1 MPKVL
6 VVDDDERVREQL
18 YDALTSKGHTVVT
31 AGSGEQ
37 ALELLKAQRPQLVV
51 LDLGLP
57 KLPGLEA
64 ARRIRE
70 FDESVPI
77 VFCRGA
83 KDVEPSSDDL
93 KALRITQVFSKEAWD
108 LPRILSQLDV
118 AAKSAPAP
126 SATGAGGLAGT
137 LLVID
142 DDPQVQSLLKLF
154 FEKKGL
160 RVVTAGSG
168 EEGLKALSRS
178 PVLIMLDVNMPGMD
192 GVLTLKKLKAAA
204 PKIPVVMMS
213 GGGEEGMAR
222 AALTAGAY
230 DYISKPF
237 NLEYLETVVLTK
249 VLVGMEG

>member
-6 VVDDDERVREQL
+6 VVDDDAQVREQL
-18 YDALTSKGHTVVT
+18 YDALTGKGHAVVT

-57 KLPGLEA
+57 KLSGLDTA
-64 ARRIRE
+64 KRIRE
-70 FDESVPI
+70 FDEAVPI

-83 KDVEPSSDDL
+83 KDAEPSADEL
-93 KALRITQVFSKEAWD
+93 KALRVTQVVSKEAWD
-108 LPRILSQLDV
+108 VARILPLLDG
-118 AAKSAPAP
+118 AAKSAKAP
-126 SATGAGGLAGT
+126 SAASAGGLAGT

-142 DDPQVQSLLKLF
+142 DDTQVQSLLKLF

-192 GVLTLKKLKAAA
+192 GVLTLKKIKAAA
-204 PKIPVVMMS
+204 PKVPVVMMS

-222 AALTAGAY
+222 AALNAGAY

>member
-6 VVDDDERVREQL
+6 VVDDDAQVREQL
-18 YDALTSKGHTVVT
+18 YDALTGKGHTVVT

-37 ALELLKAQRPQLVV
+37 ALELLKAQRPHLVV
-51 LDLGLP
+51 LDLSLP
-57 KLPGLEA
+57 KLSGLEA

-83 KDVEPSSDDL
+83 KDAEPSADTL
-93 KALRITQVFSKEAWD
+93 KELRITQVLSKEAWD
-108 LPRILSQLDV
+108 LTRVLAQLDG

-126 SATGAGGLAGT
+126 SGSSTGGLAGI

-142 DDPQVQSLLKLF
+142 DDTQVQSLLKLF

-160 RVVTAGSG
+160 RVITAGSG

-192 GVLTLKKLKAAA
+192 GVLTLKKIKAST

-222 AALTAGAY
+222 AALNAGAY